1 MSILYQK
8 SREVN
13 SFAEE
18 FESIKQFDSALKTP
32 DGSCLKHPTGVN
44 YMTSR
49 SAVKHS
55 KITWLRYARAKAA
68 MTIKISSVMI
78 VQKEI
83 VVEIYS
89 S

>member
-1 MSILYQK
+1 MRDNQQEINNNAFNDS
-8 SREVN
+8 
-13 SFAEE
+13 AEE

-78 VQKEI
+78 VTPMPA
-83 VVEIYS
+83 VS
-89 S
+89 W